1 MTEKKT
7 WTVLDILKWSEE
19 YLSAKGVD
27 NAKTVVEW
35 LLCETLS
42 CSRIDLYLQFDRP
55 MSESELA
62 EFKPMLLKCAVKQPV
77 QQVVGSCEFYGLRF
91 TVNDKV
97 LIPRPETER
106 LVETAVERAPER
118 IRAKAEREKTAE
130 GEGEARTAEHREK
143 SGDAGAAEEAEKAAF
158 TTPTDIRI
166 LDIGS
171 GSGCIAVALAMHIP
185 QSRIVAVESSADAV
199 RVLQRNVRFYNLDNR
214 IRILHEDIRKYRP
227 EAPFDMIVSNPPYIS
242 GEEMKTL
249 DKTVSHYE
257 PYMALS
263 DDGDGMEYYRY
274 FAGTFPEWLVDGGL
288 ALLEYGGNTQTAA
301 LRDLF
306 SGFEQEIVRDYQQD
320 DRVILLRHRTE
331 DKSHGA

>member
-1 MTEKKT
+1 M
-7 WTVLDILKWSEE
+7 
-19 YLSAKGVD
+19 
-27 NAKTVVEW
+27 
-35 LLCETLS
+35 
-42 CSRIDLYLQFDRP
+42 
-55 MSESELA
+55 
-62 EFKPMLLKCAVKQPV
+62 
-77 QQVVGSCEFYGLRF
+77 
-91 TVNDKV
+91 
-97 LIPRPETER
+97 
-106 LVETAVERAPER
+106 
-118 IRAKAEREKTAE
+118 
-130 GEGEARTAEHREK
+130 
-143 SGDAGAAEEAEKAAF
+143 
-158 TTPTDIRI
+158 
-166 LDIGS
+166 
-171 GSGCIAVALAMHIP
+171 AVALAMHIP

-199 RVLQRNVRFYNLDNR
+199 KVLQRNVRFYNLDNR

-242 GEEMKTL
+242 GEEMTTL

-320 DRVILLRHRTE
+320 DRVILLKYRTE